1 MMQKRHQYLIFGL
14 CIGFTIAI
22 LISLGFSIDQH
33 KRYIRE
39 RAETVDK
46 CNGKI
51 GTLKE
56 RVADLTKE
64 QNKSVIPII
73 TRLRPQ
79 LDDEIV
85 DLINAAIIKYSYE
98 YRLPPEF
105 VVYLMDRES
114 KFNPLAKSSAGAL
127 GLMQIMPTA
136 HKDKLKTMGITVQ
149 QIYHIDNNVK
159 LGCWILREYM
169 NTTGSIEKA
178 LTRYVG
184 GTHDGYVKDILIGF
198 TNEMVP
204 KKETPK

>member
-1 MMQKRHQYLIFGL
+1 MVGFALATVAGIIFYAGQNKNHR
-14 CIGFTIAI
+14 IVVEEFTKGYTQRIEVMK
-22 LISLGFSIDQH
+22 Q
-33 KRYIRE
+33 
-39 RAETVDK
+39 
-46 CNGKI
+46 
-51 GTLKE
+51 

-64 QNKSVIPII
+64 QNKTVIPII
-73 TRLRPQ
+73 KRLRPQ

-85 DLINAAIIKYSYE
+85 ELINAAIIKYSFE

-114 KFNPLAKSSAGAL
+114 RFNPLAKSKAGAL
-127 GLMQIMPTA
+127 GLMQIMPKA
-136 HKDKLKTMGITVQ
+136 HKDKLEKMGITVQ
-149 QIYHIDNNVK
+149 QIYYIDNNVR
-159 LGCWILREYM
+159 LGCWVLREYM

-204 KKETPK
+204 KKEIIK

>member
-1 MMQKRHQYLIFGL
+1 MEQKHKYLTIGI
-14 CIGFTIAI
+14 CVGFTVSI
-22 LISLGFSIDQH
+22 LISLWFTIGLH
-33 KRYIRE
+33 KTHAKEKKRIATVCEEQIVGLQE
-39 RAETVDK
+39 RIT
-46 CNGKI
+46 
-51 GTLKE
+51 
-56 RVADLTKE
+56 DLTKE
-64 QNKSVIPII
+64 QNKSVVHII
-73 TRLRPQ
+73 KRLRPQ

-85 DLINAAIIKYSYE
+85 NLIDSSIIKYSYE

-114 KFNPLAKSSAGAL
+114 RFSPLAKSSAGAM
-127 GLMQIMPTA
+127 GLMQIMPSA
-136 HKDKLKTMGITVQ
+136 HKDKLEKMGITVQ

-204 KKETPK
+204 KKEIIK